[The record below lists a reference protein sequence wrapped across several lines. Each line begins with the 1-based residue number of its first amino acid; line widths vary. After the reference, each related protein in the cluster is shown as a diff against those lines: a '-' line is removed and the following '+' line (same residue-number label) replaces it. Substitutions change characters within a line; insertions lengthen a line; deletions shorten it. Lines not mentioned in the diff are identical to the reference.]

1 LPTYL
6 KFNFFFLLLF
16 GFKGA
21 FSQNFNALK
30 KEAEVL
36 FQKQKYADAKP
47 KYRQLLAVDQKNTDF
62 NYKYGVCV
70 YETENKLNARR
81 YFDLILNRSTFPT
94 KARFYRGKIFQFE
107 YQFDKAILEFEACK
121 NDKLLEK
128 EASNEIKSCNSAKEL
143 IKLKS
148 NLVVKGKYLTNK
160 GNHEKFYQFSQ
171 PYSFYSPEKGEVY
184 EKRNNAAEFK
194 PKYLFK
200 RGMKYRVFAS
210 YSEKKEF
217 GLDIFIQCKNNSGDW
232 GEIMRI
238 PSINTSS
245 DENYPYFDDS
255 TGLLYFA
262 SMGHNSMGGYDIF
275 KAPYDWKTNTIG
287 LVENLGFPINTPSDD
302 YLYVPDYV
310 LNSAFF
316 TSNRNGD
323 LLNTEVF
330 NVSITQFA
338 SHLIASQAQWIDEV
352 ENQQLPVKL
361 YTRNTESGETFGPF
375 VSDLSGKIP
384 VYLPV
389 QGIYEYILEFT
400 VYGQEKQFKKMV
412 DIPLITDK
420 EIIEQSIRYF
430 VENSFEQIEISTH
443 VRNIEK
449 FEDIEPFRLQE
460 IAKLSINEK
469 SMGLAA
475 ISQQIVGNDVFL
487 KLNIKEVDKK
497 KALEK
502 LVDVLLEKEI
512 DLENNERF
520 RLQSIESIE
529 KNDVRIGELILDT
542 ENLKKELSSD
552 NQSVIT
558 ELASKKNEIQKLL
571 QQNLVLMSLIER
583 QNEINEIRPNL
594 DDITLLNYD
603 LNEVIQTKPI
613 EEAEKFIASK
623 LFQIQKSLDIAVISP
638 QQIKTDF
645 QIENSKKIENIEK
658 EINSYS
664 FQVDSLEKQIE
675 KFNKELNSLSKKN
688 QEKRKIEL
696 TSLRKQLNSTSDLK
710 SESEYQRK
718 LLIAE
723 KDAFIENEELI
734 DYIRDESLKIKQID
748 LITAVKPNQRNKEA
762 ITQQLLD
769 SKEKDLTFIVQSELI
784 ELKKDYDANKNRID
798 LIKNSEEMLYEKKRV
813 EQEFL
818 TQLRQLQNSGGEE
831 VIELIQLTQNRITE
845 AQLRLDSLNQEKVKI
860 ANNEKVTQAT
870 NTVSAEPKQN
880 SDNTQAITQATS
892 TAEKESAQ
900 NSTNGKTIPPAI
912 NTPKNEPVQNNS
924 KGQKIAAATNTA
936 AKESAQN
943 STNGKTIPPAINT
956 PKNEPVQ
963 NNSKGQKITAAT
975 NMAAKESAQNSTN
988 GKTIPPAIS
997 TANDV
1002 QNSNN
1007 SQKSAL
1013 STNTVTEEPTSKST
1027 KDKPIAQSPSTVI
1040 TEPSQKST
1048 TNEIPD
1054 QETSKLE
1061 NPKKN
1066 SEIQDI
1072 KTKRFIADQMELLS
1086 AIETSQ
1092 IKSSEPINERQKYT
1106 LSATKMRSSEKIS
1119 RSEEL
1124 KSISSLQ
1131 DQGIKENGN
1140 QRDALLSVQVSKL
1153 ANEIEQEENAAL
1165 RKVLVQ
1171 EKSFLEEERSMGLPP
1186 EKERNKT
1193 RLNLRASQIEETD
1206 IPALSKSPDY
1216 RAYVEERITLSNSIN
1231 NSDYL
1236 EKKLAETTHY
1246 FASAR
1251 SLLGDEKKLLED
1263 SIKKMYRQ
1271 LNEIEAN
1278 ISSSSAKLEAYQNQ
1292 TKYETMV
1299 LQNIQPNIVL
1309 PNIETEQG
1317 TAASFKFNKKEAI
1330 TFDAPLPVEN
1340 NKLSGLVFRVQV
1352 GAFRKPVPP
1361 HLFREF
1367 TPVNGEVIAN
1377 GLTCYM
1383 AGYFNSSIAAMNAR
1397 NDIRLLGYADAFIVA
1412 YCDGKRIS
1420 YQQGRAYENNKQC
1433 IALSENELMI
1443 KLQAPREKRVVPES
1457 STVTSKKNTLSTL
1470 DEYGVEIVGDLSYLY
1485 LTVQVGVFNRI
1496 INPNRLNGIT
1506 DLIINKAENGQ
1517 LKYSSGRFDNFN
1529 DAKKRKAEVNNKGI
1543 SDAFIV
1549 AYYNGKRIS
1558 SSEAQKMMS
1567 MNPEIVKASTNN
1579 TFSSEIATKAP
1590 TVQSNFDFNL
1600 LKPTISKTKY
1610 YYVGELKIDE
1620 IWKPADNN
1628 LPFNYNRSSELITS
1642 PLFEKPFSS
1651 PEVIIS
1657 LKAFQLKEF
1666 NTSGLKVIF
1675 KLSKQNSGVLLNH
1688 MMRTSY
1694 TFEITNDE
1702 LVVYPRDHWIK
1713 EQLVTLK
1720 KQIEE

>member
-1 LPTYL
+1 MPTYL

-818 TQLRQLQNSGGEE
+818 TQLRQLQNSDGEE

-892 TAEKESAQ
+892 TAE
-900 NSTNGKTIPPAI
+900 
-912 NTPKNEPVQNNS
+912 
-924 KGQKIAAATNTA
+924 
-936 AKESAQN
+936 
-943 STNGKTIPPAINT
+943 
-956 PKNEPVQ
+956 
-963 NNSKGQKITAAT
+963 
-975 NMAAKESAQNSTN
+975 KESAQNSTN